1 MSAGAR
7 SARGWAAHTDRLAV
21 AARVVLAGA
30 GGYAVAALA
39 SGWLALVLPGAR
51 AEAVSA
57 AMLVSFAI
65 MAAAAVWVFAART
78 LARAALGL
86 GVVAALLSIG
96 LWLAG
101 AFQAGGAA

>member
-1 MSAGAR
+1 MSAR
-7 SARGWAAHTDRLAV
+7 VESARGWAAQTYRLAV
-21 AARVVLAGA
+21 ATRVILAAA
-30 GGYAVAALA
+30 GGYTVAALA

-57 AMLVSFAI
+57 ATIASFAI

-78 LARAALGL
+78 LSRAVLGL
-86 GVVAALLSIG
+86 SLVAALLTVG

-101 AFQAGGAA
+101 AFQPGAAA

>member
-1 MSAGAR
+1 MSAAAGR
-7 SARGWAAHTDRLAV
+7 TQGWAAYADRLAV
-21 AARVVLAGA
+21 AARVILAGA

-57 AMLVSFAI
+57 SLLASYAI
-65 MAAAAVWVFAART
+65 MAAAVVWVFAART

-86 GVVAALLSIG
+86 SFVAALLTVG
-96 LWLAG
+96 LWIAG
-101 AFQAGGAA
+101 AFQAGGSA